1 MIESVTLESTP
12 TGDMDEAPESLSHLH
27 SLGRGVVVVVVRLVV
42 LVPVVTR
49 LDTVEVARFS
59 GAELVVPPVRLRK
72 RNTAAFRPRG
82 GGEKGGTGRHMR
94 HTDVRYISQ

>member
-1 MIESVTLESTP
+1 MRADGRVTRARDGIGHIHQDRPP
-12 TGDMDEAPESLSHLH
+12 TRDEAPGSLSHLH

-59 GAELVVPPVRLRK
+59 RAELVVPPVRL
-72 RNTAAFRPRG
+72 
-82 GGEKGGTGRHMR
+82 
-94 HTDVRYISQ
+94 